1 MLPGYAGKIARID
14 LSGEKVKVEELKK
27 ELP

>member
-1 MLPGYAGKIARID
+1 MLPGYAGNIARID
-14 LSGEKVKVEELKK
+14 LTGEKVKVEELKK